1 MKSKNYRDG
10 FSLIEVVIALGIVA
24 VTLPLILGVFARL
37 SSSTDRVRD
46 LHDVETL
53 LAALENY
60 METDDSTTDRF
71 SEVYSWIVSSRG
83 NSGSPG
89 KVLYVYRPASTS
101 VSDRGVITP
110 FIVSEAV
117 PDQDDVNIID
127 GRLIAV
133 EVHAPQE
140 TILTNSDL
148 PFNVDDYPKAYL
160 PMQLDFFVATPG
172 LRSQELGQA
181 FESLPFVLK
190 R

>member
-1 MKSKNYRDG
+1 MKSKINRDG

-46 LHDVETL
+46 LHDVETV
-53 LAALENY
+53 LAAVKNY
-60 METDDSTTDRF
+60 METDDATTDRF
-71 SEVYSWIVSSRG
+71 AEVYGWITSSRG
-83 NSGSPG
+83 SSDSPG
-89 KVLYVYRPASTS
+89 KVLYVYRPATTS
-101 VSDRGVITP
+101 SSDIGEITP
-110 FIVSEAV
+110 FVVSESV
-117 PDQDDVNIID
+117 PDRDDVNIIE

-140 TILTNSDL
+140 TVLSDANL
-148 PFNVDDYPKAYL
+148 PASVNDYPKAYL
-160 PMQLDFFVATPG
+160 PMQLDLFVATPG
-172 LRSQELGQA
+172 ERNEELGQP